1 MPEPDDLWSIGEL
14 AARAG
19 VTVKTVRFYSDR
31 GLLPEAGRSAGG
43 HRRYG
48 RASLDRLRLIR
59 ALRGLDLPVPEVAR
73 LVDGDGD
80 GGGTALGDDAVVRDV
95 VAARLADLGSRM
107 AALRWRGAALRLLQD
122 CTAEERAE
130 RLALIGR
137 VSTPPDT
144 AALASFWRRWLPPGL
159 PPRVVGLV
167 LDQAV
172 PALPSDPSPEWFLT
186 FARLHAFTSALRPAK
201 RESQPTAH
209 RRESGQRPAVL
220 YEGLTEAFVL
230 VSPAVRA
237 GEGPRPGD
245 ALDRFVAAYAE
256 TANTRDSTSFR
267 RALSRQLAAE
277 PRLDHYWELVA
288 RLSPPG
294 TVTPGAAHDWLAR
307 ALTAQTAPG
316 APTP

>member
-1 MPEPDDLWSIGEL
+1 MPERGDLWSIGEL

-19 VTVKTVRFYSDR
+19 ATVKTVRFYSDR

-48 RASLDRLRLIR
+48 PDSLDRLRLIR
-59 ALRGLDLPVPEVAR
+59 ALRGLDLPVPDVAR
-73 LVDGDGD
+73 LVSGE
-80 GGGTALGDDAVVRDV
+80 GTALGDDAVVRDV
-95 VAARLADLGSRM
+95 VAARLADLRSRM
-107 AALRWRGAALRLLQD
+107 AALRWREAALRLLQD

-130 RLALIGR
+130 LLVLIGR

-144 AALASFWRRWLPPGL
+144 AALVSFWRRWLPPGL
-159 PPRVVGLV
+159 PPRVVDLV
-167 LDQAV
+167 LEQAV
-172 PALPSDPSPEWFLT
+172 PVLPPDPTPEWFLT

-201 RESQPTAH
+201 RGSQPTAH

-220 YEGLTEAFVL
+220 YEGLTEAFAL
-230 VSPAVRA
+230 ASPAVRA
-237 GEGPRPGD
+237 GDGPRPGD

-256 TANTRDSTSFR
+256 TANTRDSPAFR
-267 RALSRQLAAE
+267 RALSRQLAVE
-277 PRLDHYWELVA
+277 PRLDRYWELAA

-316 APTP
+316 AAPP